1 MIDKFSQH
9 KNLQETKCLKN
20 DKINAHSLSE
30 ISPVLVLRNYQE
42 RKNLRHRKCNNKK
55 RELSIFR
62 KIIPQFFY
70 LMNEQTDFE
79 NISLPLR

>member
-1 MIDKFSQH
+1 MCIDFVIFQALRF
-9 KNLQETKCLKN
+9 LQ
-20 DKINAHSLSE
+20 IF
-30 ISPVLVLRNYQE
+30 VLRNYQE

>member
-1 MIDKFSQH
+1 MHIVYQKFHLSWCCEII
-9 KNLQETKCLKN
+9 KKE
-20 DKINAHSLSE
+20 KISDIANV
-30 ISPVLVLRNYQE
+30 II
-42 RKNLRHRKCNNKK
+42 KK